1 MRIGLPGAGPGSRT
15 AVGERVSAR
24 LLAGMARLRLL
35 LLVIATPLVIACA
48 SLGASDGPS
57 PPLMRGFDTHY
68 YLIYS
73 DLPEDSVR
81 EAAVRMTHMAE
92 EYRARTADFSRDI
105 HEKMP
110 FYLYSTAADYYAAGG
125 RPGTAGF
132 YNGISLMA
140 VAGRQ
145 FNGGTWHIVQH
156 EGFHQ
161 FAAAVISRDLPIWVN
176 EGLAEYFGEA
186 VFTGDSFVSG
196 VIPAWRMTRLR
207 DEMDKAKLMNVE
219 DMMRLSHE
227 QWNAQLSVANYDLAW
242 SMVQFL
248 AHGENGRYQQAFGRY
263 MWLLSHNTP
272 PQMAW
277 AQTFGDT
284 RGFQQNWETY
294 WRGLPDEPT
303 GDLYAKAVMATLTS
317 FLARSAAQ
325 HQTFAS
331 FDQFLAMAA
340 DGKLRQAPPVPL
352 IKLPQI
358 TAPTSEP
365 VRPAGLNTM
374 ITPDSV
380 DDQWLPPSLLRQ
392 GVTNAQAMLDAG
404 DQFELHGTGSRQ
416 ELFCRRADGAKLHG
430 FFVLNDGRAI
440 EVQVTLSPGPP
451 SPATRPVTQER
462 RD

>member
-1 MRIGLPGAGPGSRT
+1 
-15 AVGERVSAR
+15 
-24 LLAGMARLRLL
+24 MARLRLL

-132 YNGISLMA
+132 YNGVSLMA

-196 VIPAWRMTRLR
+196 VIPAWRMMRLR
-207 DEMDKAKLMNVE
+207 DEMDKAKLMSV
-219 DMMRLSHE
+219 DQMTRMSHE
-227 QWNAQLSVANYDLAW
+227 QWNAQLSLANYDLAW

-248 AHGENGRYQQAFGRY
+248 AHGENGRYQPAFSRY
-263 MWLLSHNTP
+263 MWLLSHDKP

-284 RGFQQNWETY
+284 RGFQQAWEAY

-317 FLARSAAQ
+317 FLARSAVQ

-340 DGKLRQAPPVPL
+340 DGTLRQAPPAPL
-352 IKLPQI
+352 VKLPQLVL
-358 TAPTSEP
+358 PTSQ
-365 VRPAGLNTM
+365 PAQQLTLKPT
-374 ITPDSV
+374 IDSDRD

-392 GVTNAQAMLDAG
+392 AVTNAQAMLDAG
-404 DQFELHGTGSRQ
+404 DHFELQGAGPRQ
-416 ELFCRRADGAKLHG
+416 ELFCRRANGAKLHSS
-430 FFVLNDGRAI
+430 FALNDGRVV
-440 EVQVTLSPGPP
+440 EVQVILSPGPP
-451 SPATRPVTQER
+451 PPSTQPMTR
-462 RD
+462 